1 MIKSVIFDIGR
12 VLLRFEPKDYLYK
25 LYGRG
30 EKSERLYNIVFGSK
44 TWLDLD
50 RGTVSYDDAIKIM
63 ASECNSLSREI
74 EYLIHNWIEIM
85 TPIEESINLLKE
97 IKTKG
102 YNTFVLSNYH
112 KEAFETVYSKYDFFR
127 LFDGMFIS
135 SHYGLLKPEKE
146 IYEKMLQKFS
156 LNPTECF
163 FIDDTPVNISA
174 SKELGIEGVVFKNP
188 QLLRQDL
195 RSLNIL

>member
-1 MIKSVIFDIGR
+1 
-12 VLLRFEPKDYLYK
+12 
-25 LYGRG
+25 
-30 EKSERLYNIVFGSK
+30 
-44 TWLDLD
+44 
-50 RGTVSYDDAIKIM
+50 M